1 MEKITERR
9 CSKCKETKPIT
20 EFYRDKYQ
28 TGGYSYLCKKCE
40 NKKSNKYY
48 HKNQKRKEYIKKS
61 SKRYREHQKRWI
73 KKNKE
78 RYNELQRKAW
88 HRRKAKERNLIND
101 FTESEW
107 EACLNYFRN
116 ESNQVECCYCGEP
129 TEDIEKDHFIAV
141 SNGGGYTATNIVPA
155 CKSCN
160 SSKQDKDF
168 FEWYPSQEF
177 YSEERVDKI
186 LKYFNS
192 LRE

>member
-48 HKNQKRKEYIKKS
+48 HKNQKRRKYIKEHNKQ
-61 SKRYREHQKRWI
+61 YREQQKQWI
-73 KKNKE
+73 KENRE
-78 RYNELQRKAW
+78 RYNELQREAR
-88 HRRKAKERNLIND
+88 HRRKAKENKLVND
-101 FTESEW
+101 FTKNDW
-107 EACLNYFRN
+107 EICLEYF
-116 ESNQVECCYCGEP
+116 SNKNGQVECCYCGEP

>member
-1 MEKITERR
+1 LEKITERR

-48 HKNQKRKEYIKKS
+48 HKNQKRRKYIKEHNKQ
-61 SKRYREHQKRWI
+61 YREQQKQWI
-73 KKNKE
+73 KENRE
-78 RYNELQRKAW
+78 RYNELQREAR
-88 HRRKAKERNLIND
+88 HRRKAKENKLVND
-101 FTESEW
+101 FTKNDW
-107 EACLNYFRN
+107 EICLEYF
-116 ESNQVECCYCGEP
+116 SNKNGQVECCYCGEP